1 MVLLAIINLDQ
12 KSYPQLQLCLQ
23 PQQSLLPQVSLTG
36 SVSFPI
42 KINYSRTRREL
53 QKYKIEMRLKI
64 QVLQFVSIL
73 NVEGIN

>member
-12 KSYPQLQLCLQ
+12 KSYPQLQFHLQ

-36 SVSFPI
+36 FISFPI
-42 KINYSRTRREL
+42 KINYSRTRKEL
-53 QKYKIEMRLKI
+53 QKYKIEIILK
-64 QVLQFVSIL
+64 VLWFVNIS

>member
-36 SVSFPI
+36 FIQFPI
-42 KINYSRTRREL
+42 KNNYPRKRREL
-53 QKYKIEMRLKI
+53 QKYKIEIILKI
-64 QVLQFVSIL
+64 
-73 NVEGIN
+73 